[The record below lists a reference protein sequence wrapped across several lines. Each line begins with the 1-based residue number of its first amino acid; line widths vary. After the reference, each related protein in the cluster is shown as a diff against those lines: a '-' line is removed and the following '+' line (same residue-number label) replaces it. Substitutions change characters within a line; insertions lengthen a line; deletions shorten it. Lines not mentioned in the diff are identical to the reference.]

1 MMRLSSIASVTGIV
15 SAKETVL
22 VMRVKVRASAH
33 VLDGV
38 KYRRILRAK

>member
-1 MMRLSSIASVTGIV
+1 MV

-22 VMRVKVRASAH
+22 VIRVRVRARAH

-38 KYRRILRAK
+38 KYRRILRAKCLGR

>member
-1 MMRLSSIASVTGIV
+1 MV

-22 VMRVKVRASAH
+22 VIRVKVRARAH

-38 KYRRILRAK
+38 KYRRIFRAKCRG